1 MGVSLKI
8 RMVCVV
14 EISMVWIVRFEWCTS
29 LKLEWVYVVRYVVY
43 VVEIG
48 MGVLLVL
55 NVCTVEI
62 GMGVCC

>member
-1 MGVSLKI
+1 
-8 RMVCVV
+8 MVCVV